1 MKQADA
7 QAIVF
12 GGEHSILDDYAGR
25 DAILAKLHDAFGAGV
40 EALAGPQARAGIER
54 DGLRSLHK
62 HFPVEKVRLLEDFIQ
77 KRIRD
82 DLYYWAYEV
91 GHDTIG
97 LADPFYVDML
107 IVLRIHYPQLVARV
121 GGKEELPATDWEE
134 RLRLIKAGV
143 RRPSIFLNQVTRR
156 IRKRAKIA
164 AHQIEFDADSYHG
177 DLPSLARSH
186 GPHIDT
192 WYGHSYDGFNVW
204 LSIDGVNT
212 GNTVILYPELF
223 GNRVDYDPKSMYLA
237 PGINLPAPTKVDLKP
252 GQLLLFNP
260 EMLHGTH
267 VNISDDTRVALTMRI
282 NPNAPRFNDNA
293 PFNAEHWYSSPALA
307 RRDFADIT
315 LFPAD
320 KFHGEPSVGQTP
332 VPADP
337 HTRHLTLAE
346 APAASGE
353 TRLCATAD
361 LPAGDKLAV
370 DGPGLKLLL
379 VRSPE
384 GLRAYDRRCPHRMVD
399 LADGHHDATQIFCP
413 GHGIAFSLTD
423 GKSACDAF
431 KLRSYR
437 VTERDG
443 AIWLVRGVAAAEA
456 TADASA

>member
-7 QAIVF
+7 HAIVF
-12 GGEHSILDDYAGR
+12 GGEHAILDDYAGR
-25 DAILAKLHDAFGAGV
+25 DAILAKLHDAFYAGV
-40 EALAGPQARAGIER
+40 EALEGPQARAGVER
-54 DGLRSLHK
+54 DGLRSLHRY
-62 HFPVEKVRLLEDFIQ
+62 FPVEKVRLLEDFIQ
-77 KRIRD
+77 RRIRD

-97 LADPFYVDML
+97 LADPFYIDML
-107 IVLRIHYPQLVARV
+107 IVLRIHYPQVVARV
-121 GGKEELPATDWEE
+121 GGKEATPPTDWEE
-134 RLRLIKAGV
+134 RLRLIKAGL
-143 RRPSIFLNQVTRR
+143 RRPGIFLNQITRR
-156 IRKRAKIA
+156 LRKRAKIA

-237 PGINLPAPTKVDLKP
+237 AGINLPAPTKVDLKP

-293 PFNAEHWYSSPALA
+293 PFNAEHWYSSTALA

-315 LFPAD
+315 LFAAN
-320 KFHGEPSVGQTP
+320 KYHGEPSVGQTP

-337 HTRHLTLAE
+337 HTRKLTLTE

-353 TRLCATAD
+353 TRLCASSD

-384 GLRAYDRRCPHRMVD
+384 GLKGYDRRCPHRMVD

-413 GHGIAFSLTD
+413 GHGIAFSLAD
-423 GKSACDAF
+423 GTSGCDAF
-431 KLRSYR
+431 KLRAYR
-437 VTERDG
+437 VTEHDG
-443 AIWLVRGVAAAEA
+443 AIWLVRGVTAAETVEA
-456 TADASA
+456 ASA